1 MYYNRFKHRD
11 FNIENLSTKL
21 LKFKESV
28 ISCSILSTSKEGSL
42 DSVIVDLKVFL
53 TIFSLENEHSTEH
66 VVTGSVKHSLYST
79 VTLGYAVCKLRR
91 YNSCSISLIDSQF
104 LISW

>member
-1 MYYNRFKHRD
+1 MYYNRFKRRD

-28 ISCSILSTSKEGSL
+28 IYCSVLSTSKEESL

-53 TIFSLENEHSTEH
+53 TIFSLENERSTEH

-79 VTLGYAVCKLRR
+79 VTFGICNVQASKLT
-91 YNSCSISLIDSQF
+91 YSEYVNFEWF
-104 LISW
+104 LA